1 MDYLAGLM
9 RRNSLEKYQLENFVG
24 QIVISEITR
33 EILVFPKI
41 KMIKISMRKDEEE
54 HHLARKYILA
64 SRGGI
69 STL

>member
-9 RRNSLEKYQLENFVG
+9 RRNSLEKYQLENSVG

-41 KMIKISMRKDEEE
+41 KMIKISMRKDE
-54 HHLARKYILA
+54 
-64 SRGGI
+64 
-69 STL
+69 